1 MVLYV
6 IEPLSRDHVLTATFP
21 LLGRSSLMF
30 NMMLYGIPFQEIK
43 HSVNLQIV
51 VLVAAL
57 WVEAAA
63 INGIYM
69 SISITM
75 IHRSF

>member
-1 MVLYV
+1 MY
-6 IEPLSRDHVLTATFP
+6 ID
-21 LLGRSSLMF
+21 RS
-30 NMMLYGIPFQEIK
+30 IPFQEIK

-63 INGIYM
+63 INGMYM